1 MPQHLR
7 TQNSNTLKKNTGH
20 SNPATSESV
29 TARKILDLWIILMK
43 RKGVILLPHLF
54 FPPIW
59 LAKSSFMVAYVTP
72 SWISVAPWPGSLA
85 ISLVCTNWQPCGRT
99 EAQEGVK
106 IYPLIFKHGNGNSPI
121 NGGFDGNIIYKWGNH
136 KWWEFCWT
144 IHDVSHE
151 LPSTACPWRIFN
163 LEIQKLQMF
172 IAGNIWKKNAEI
184 FGGLPQQDH
193 PELIFLSPSM
203 QYFAASLSGPPSPG
217 AGLPY
222 LAGRWVCATRQ
233 FDGKN
238 DDSPVDLGKTNPDMA
253 MEQTQFGMNIHPFQL
268 FSWELKGFH
277 GFWRIPIFVA
287 GQTGRQSSA
296 NSRPP
301 LRPARCGQQ
310 PTPRVENWMELK
322 LSGYQHDKLI

>member
-172 IAGNIWKKNAEI
+172 IAGNIWEKKCRDFRRSPAARSSRAHLFIAINAVLCCISLRASKPRSWVALLGWEMGLCNKAIWWEEWWFTSGFRENKPRYGYGTNTIRDEHPSIPAI
-184 FGGLPQQDH
+184 FMRAKGIPWLLTH
-193 PELIFLSPSM
+193 PNFCCGPNWQAVISKFPASPETCKM
-203 QYFAASLSGPPSPG
+203 RPA
-217 AGLPY
+217 
-222 LAGRWVCATRQ
+222 
-233 FDGKN
+233 
-238 DDSPVDLGKTNPDMA
+238 
-253 MEQTQFGMNIHPFQL
+253 
-268 FSWELKGFH
+268 
-277 GFWRIPIFVA
+277 
-287 GQTGRQSSA
+287 A
-296 NSRPP
+296 NS
-301 LRPARCGQQ
+301 
-310 PTPRVENWMELK
+310 
-322 LSGYQHDKLI
+322 

>member
-1 MPQHLR
+1 
-7 TQNSNTLKKNTGH
+7 
-20 SNPATSESV
+20 
-29 TARKILDLWIILMK
+29 MK

-172 IAGNIWKKNAEI
+172 IAGNIWKK
-184 FGGLPQQDH
+184 
-193 PELIFLSPSM
+193 M
-203 QYFAASLSGPPSPG
+203 Q
-217 AGLPY
+217 
-222 LAGRWVCATRQ
+222 R
-233 FDGKN
+233 
-238 DDSPVDLGKTNPDMA
+238 
-253 MEQTQFGMNIHPFQL
+253 
-268 FSWELKGFH
+268 FSEVSRSK
-277 GFWRIPIFVA
+277 II
-287 GQTGRQSSA
+287 QSSSFYRHQCSTLLHLSQGLQA
-296 NSRPP
+296 QELGCPTW
-301 LRPARCGQQ
+301 LGDGFVQQ
-310 PTPRVENWMELK
+310 GNLMGRMMIHQW
-322 LSGYQHDKLI
+322 I